1 MINYYELLKVPDF
14 SSYEIIKKNYKS
26 LMLESHPDKGGDSDK
41 FKLIREAYDIM
52 KDEVQKKEYDN
63 KLMYY
68 QEMYDRAE
76 EINLEKN
83 QYNFK
88 CIQCEKNNEINK
100 ELIKKQNKFYQ
111 YIIKCSGCSMI
122 YKINY
127 T

>member
-76 EINLEKN
+76 EINLQKN

>member
-1 MINYYELLKVPDF
+1 
-14 SSYEIIKKNYKS
+14 
-26 LMLESHPDKGGDSDK
+26 MLESHQDKGGDSDK

-52 KDEVQKKEYDN
+52 KDDVQKKEYDN

-76 EINLEKN
+76 EINLQKN
-83 QYNFK
+83 IYNFK

-100 ELIKKQNKFYQ
+100 ELVKKQNNFYQ

-127 T
+127 I

>member
-1 MINYYELLKVPDF
+1 MINYYEILKVPDF
-14 SSYEIIKKNYKS
+14 SSYEIIKKNYKN

-52 KDEVQKKEYDN
+52 KDDVQKKEYDN

-76 EINLEKN
+76 EINLQKN
-83 QYNFK
+83 IYNFK

-100 ELIKKQNKFYQ
+100 ELVKKQNNFYQ
-111 YIIKCSGCSMI
+111 YIII
-122 YKINY
+122 FNTNLYLI
-127 T
+127 

>member
-1 MINYYELLKVPDF
+1 MINYYEILKVPDY
-14 SSYEIIKKNYKS
+14 SSYEIIKKNYKN

-52 KDEVQKKEYDN
+52 KDDVQKKEYDN

-76 EINLEKN
+76 EINLQKN
-83 QYNFK
+83 IYNFK
-88 CIQCEKNNEINK
+88 CIQCEKNNEINS
-100 ELIKKQNKFYQ
+100 ELIQKQNKFCQ
-111 YIIKCSGCSMI
+111 YIVKCCGCSMI

-127 T
+127 I